1 MAEAGQTPNTPN
13 NYPLV
18 DQPNTPAIEAN
29 AQVLRSGDLPS
40 QFGVPQGGPAL
51 ERTNAEVEA
60 GRKAVSMHQEQ
71 ADKLRSTQEEQAKEE
86 ADTAQEDA
94 QLHDGTPL
102 VRDPHADM
110 TPVTLE
116 DGSQARV
123 PRRVA
128 DAARAED
135 HGRSADLGTGK
146 FPRSVDPRDPA
157 VREEETNPDV
167 DRNTPKGPVS
177 AGVRRK

>member
-13 NYPLV
+13 NYGLV
-18 DQPNTPAIEAN
+18 DQPNTPAVEAN
-29 AQVLRSGDLPS
+29 AQVLRSGNLPS
-40 QFGVPQGGPAL
+40 QFGEPQGGPVL
-51 ERTNAEVEA
+51 ERTNAEIEA
-60 GRKAVSMHQEQ
+60 GRKAVQAHQEN
-71 ADKLRSTQEEQAKEE
+71 AERLRSTQEEQRNEE
-86 ADTAQEDA
+86 QTLVEEDA
-94 QLHDGTPL
+94 KLEDGTPL

-123 PRRVA
+123 PRKVA

-146 FPRSVDPRDPA
+146 FPRGVDPRDPA